1 MRGEIAHTGDKA
13 PIPTGQRWHVERTHA
28 WQNAFNRLRCCHE
41 RTESVVDAFF
51 DLADIIITLRSPI
64 RQAMDHPPMGWSL
77 PTPPM
82 INLLFA
88 RPLNPSQRAL
98 LGRKHVA
105 GVDPGEALTDLSGTG
120 SVRSA
125 RH

>member
-51 DLADIIITLRSPI
+51 DLATSSSPYVAPSGRPGPPTDGMVAPDATHDQSPI
-64 RQAMDHPPMGWSL
+64 CATS
-77 PTPPM
+77 
-82 INLLFA
+82 
-88 RPLNPSQRAL
+88 
-98 LGRKHVA
+98 
-105 GVDPGEALTDLSGTG
+105 
-120 SVRSA
+120 
-125 RH
+125 